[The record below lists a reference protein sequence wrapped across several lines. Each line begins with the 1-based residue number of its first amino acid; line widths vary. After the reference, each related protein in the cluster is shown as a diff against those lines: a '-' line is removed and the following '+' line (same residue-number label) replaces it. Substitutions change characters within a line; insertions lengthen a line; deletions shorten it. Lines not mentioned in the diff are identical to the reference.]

1 MASARSV
8 ARKVYFFDL
17 ADKAEFLP
25 LMEACV
31 TLIADLPFNDQG
43 RYLPTS
49 QDENVL
55 VLFVT
60 SASYPIKL
68 QFGRIRRSDLPL
80 IENAGQI
87 SPLKIAQG
95 AGILDW
101 SHLVLF
107 EDGILAAEFNR
118 DAPRIARL
126 GEYLYFKGKN
136 TLPTAAKFRPLFQRA
151 ILKELEAFETVTV
164 LEIEAPTI
172 EAENLAQADRHIGQA
187 FQACRKAGHVKKA
200 RLVLKSSVNPTS
212 DLKSLAKKLFGNPRS
227 RESITNLKIWGR
239 TDSGRKPLDLLENY
253 LISTEQ
259 FVKIDGPSR
268 AINPDD
274 AFRVLHRAYL
284 ENKSRFADAAT
295 AGDVW

>member
-1 MASARSV
+1 MATARSV
-8 ARKVYFFDL
+8 SRKVYFFDL
-17 ADKAEFLP
+17 AEKAEFLP
-25 LMEACV
+25 LLERAV
-31 TLIADLPFNDQG
+31 SIIADLPFNDQG

-49 QDENVL
+49 KDENVL

-60 SASYPIKL
+60 SAKFPIQL

-136 TLPTAAKFRPLFQRA
+136 SLPSAPKFRPLFQRA
-151 ILKELEAFETVTV
+151 ILRELEAFETITV
-164 LEIEAPTI
+164 LEVEAPTI
-172 EAENLAQADRHIGQA
+172 EAESLALADRNIGQA
-187 FQACRKAGHVKKA
+187 FNACRKAGHVRKA
-200 RLVLKSSVNPTS
+200 KLVLKSSVNPVN
-212 DLKSLAKKLFGNPRS
+212 DLRSLAKRLIGNARS
-227 RESITNLKIWGR
+227 RESVTSLKIWGR
-239 TDSGRKPLDLLENY
+239 TDNGRKPLDLLENY
-253 LISTEQ
+253 LITTEQ
-259 FVKIDGPSR
+259 FVKIDGRSR

-284 ENKSRFADAAT
+284 ENRSRFADAAT
-295 AGDVW
+295 AGEPW